1 MQYRIQIITTL
12 FVLLLLFAVA
22 PSDAWAQGSLEPRGD
37 RSAPSSSIDTD
48 RDQDEKYSNSDVR
61 RLVEREFGDNHVMVE
76 VARCESSFRQF
87 SGDNVLVN
95 SIGAT
100 GIFQI
105 LQRVHE
111 EIAEDFGYD
120 IYTVKGNI
128 GYAKALYEADGLKP
142 WSASSLCWDDGNI
155 AGANP
160 EVSSNQ
166 LYLNNDSSSGKLQ
179 RRVEERRAELVR
191 EGEVVDT
198 SRYQEVISRRL
209 IIGVDTA
216 EVLTL
221 QKLLNRIGYRLAA
234 SGPGS
239 PGEETSFFGSLTK
252 QAIEKFQCDQGIICS
267 GSEYTTGYGMTEE
280 RTRAALNKAAAT
292 GITSGRVQQ
301 RGDIDTKNKRTSS
314 NSDLQAQITELK
326 IQLAQLQ
333 VQLGQ

>member
-1 MQYRIQIITTL
+1 MFSVPTEIL
-12 FVLLLLFAVA
+12 
-22 PSDAWAQGSLEPRGD
+22 AQGTLKPRGD
-37 RSAPSSSIDTD
+37 ISAQSSADRDTD
-48 RDQDEKYSNSDVR
+48 RDKDERYDNSDVR
-61 RLVEREFGDNHVMVE
+61 RLVEREFGEDHVMVE

-87 SGDNVLVN
+87 SGEDVLVN

-120 IYTVKGNI
+120 IYTVEGNI

-155 AGANP
+155 TGANP
-160 EVSSNQ
+160 EVSVKK
-166 LYLNNDSSSGKLQ
+166 DSSSGKLQ
-179 RRVEERRAELVR
+179 RRVEQRRAELER
-191 EGEVVDT
+191 QGEVVD
-198 SRYQEVISRRL
+198 SNRYPEVISRRL

-216 EVLTL
+216 EVRTL
-221 QKLLNRIGYRLAA
+221 QKLLNSLGYRLAS

-239 PGEETSFFGSLTK
+239 PGEETSFFGLLTK
-252 QAIEKFQCDQGIICS
+252 QAVEKFQCEQGIVCR

-280 RTRAALNKAAAT
+280 RTRAALNKAAAS

-301 RGDIDTKNKRTSS
+301 RGDIDTGKEKTNTNTELQVQITQLKAKIAQ
-314 NSDLQAQITELK
+314 LQAQ
-326 IQLAQLQ
+326 
-333 VQLGQ
+333 LGQ